1 MNSQIT
7 DSARDQLLVIKNVS
21 RETLD
26 RFSAYENLLRK
37 WNDKIN
43 LVGHSTLDQFWSRH
57 LLDSAQLY
65 SYIESPENKILADFG
80 SGAGFP
86 GLVLA
91 IIGMKE
97 THLIESDA
105 RKCSFLQMAA
115 LEAGVKVQIHARRIE
130 QCAIAA
136 DIITARALAPL
147 VELIDYAKDK
157 LNPNGECFFLKGRD
171 WAQELAETH
180 EAYDFTSQDFPSQT
194 DQDSRIIKI
203 FNIVKKGGN
212 KT

>member
-1 MNSQIT
+1 MHSQGA
-7 DSARDQLLVIKNVS
+7 DLARNQLLAIKNVS

-26 RFSAYENLLRK
+26 RFSAYEKLLKK

-43 LVGHSTLDQFWSRH
+43 LVGHSTLDQFWTRH

-65 SYIESPENKILADFG
+65 SYIESPDNKILADFG

-97 THLIESDA
+97 AHLIESDA

-115 LEAGVKVQIHARRIE
+115 LETGAKVQIHTRRIE
-130 QCAIAA
+130 HCVVKA

-157 LNPNGECFFLKGRD
+157 LNPNGECMFLKGRD
-171 WAQELAETH
+171 WTHELAE
-180 EAYDFTSQDFPSQT
+180 ANKKYDFISQDFPSQT
-194 DQDSRIIKI
+194 DDESRVVKI
-203 FNIVKKGGN
+203 FNIKVV
-212 KT
+212 